1 MIEVKNLHKSFGEL
15 KVLQGVD
22 LTIQQGEVVAVIGPS
37 GTGKST
43 LLRCINY
50 LERPDEGVITI
61 GDVTVD
67 AKTATKKE
75 IHRLRGA
82 SAMVFQNYNLFRNM
96 TVLANVME
104 PLTAVQKK
112 PKQEAEKEAM
122 EYLTR
127 VGLAE
132 KRDEYPSH
140 LSGGQQQ
147 RVGIARAMAVNP
159 QIMLFDEPTSALD
172 PELVGEVM
180 AVIRQLAEQHR
191 TMLIVTHEMR
201 FAREAA
207 DRVIFMSDGVI
218 VEQGTPDAIFGNPQN
233 ERTRKFLHT
242 VEQ

>member
-1 MIEVKNLHKSFGEL
+1 
-15 KVLQGVD
+15 
-22 LTIQQGEVVAVIGPS
+22 
-37 GTGKST
+37 
-43 LLRCINY
+43 
-50 LERPDEGVITI
+50 
-61 GDVTVD
+61 
-67 AKTATKKE
+67 
-75 IHRLRGA
+75 
-82 SAMVFQNYNLFRNM
+82 
-96 TVLANVME
+96 
-104 PLTAVQKK
+104 
-112 PKQEAEKEAM
+112 
-122 EYLTR
+122 
-127 VGLAE
+127 
-132 KRDEYPSH
+132 
-140 LSGGQQQ
+140 
-147 RVGIARAMAVNP
+147 MAVNP